1 MKKLFTFLLIC
12 GLVLS
17 MAACGKTQPEVLG
30 DIAAVETPPES
41 SLLEASGTD
50 LTPTEDTPQES
61 AAPDPEPVKVDD
73 TEVMDAYRAFLA
85 ENYERLYDACYGGIS
100 GIGFID
106 LDCDGYREMLI
117 FDAGA
122 SASMGVQFFDVADGK
137 VECIS
142 ANMQPMGDAFGGS
155 HFTKVYVNANHFED
169 FRLVEVV
176 DTGERFF
183 LVESSNG
190 SLEFFYRELIRF
202 GRDENNVLTLTPLFY
217 SYEEYDEESG
227 NVISSN
233 HRIDGSDAT
242 ENEYSNASSSFL
254 GSILD
259 LSLECSGVFAWTT
272 NNSAQYEGRDGFLKM
287 AEDAIAL
294 SENNAL
300 PPPPADN

>member
-1 MKKLFTFLLIC
+1 MKKLLILLLIC

-17 MAACGKTQPEVLG
+17 LAACGETPPEALK
-30 DIAAVETPPES
+30 DIAAVETPPESS

-50 LTPTEDTPQES
+50 LTPPEDKPQES
-61 AAPDPEPVKVDD
+61 VPPPTETVSVDD
-73 TEVMDAYRAFLA
+73 TEVMDTYRAFLA
-85 ENYERLYDACYGGIS
+85 ENYERLYEACYGGIS

-106 LDCDGYREMLI
+106 LDCDGYREMLL

-202 GRDENNVLTLTPLFY
+202 GKDENNVLTLTPLFY

-227 NVISSN
+227 DVISSSF
-233 HRIDGSDAT
+233 RVDGSDVTA
-242 ENEYSNASSSFL
+242 NEYSNASTTFL

-259 LSLECSGVFAWTT
+259 LSLECSGVFAWTS

-287 AEDAIAL
+287 AEDAITL
-294 SENNAL
+294 SEGNAL
-300 PPPPADN
+300 PSST